1 MNSSKSIEI
10 LKKKQH
16 VEHDSVL
23 CQPAYQP
30 CLLFNGPKMK
40 QVPVVFLYIVSYL
53 MMRQISQFHP
63 WRVVEGTMGKD
74 IQSGSQL
81 NASDIEV

>member
-1 MNSSKSIEI
+1 MKPSKSIEI
-10 LKKKQH
+10 IKKKQH
-16 VEHDSVL
+16 VEHDSDL
-23 CQPAYQP
+23 NQPAYQP
-30 CLLFNGPKMK
+30 CLLFNGPNMK
-40 QVPVVFLYIVSYL
+40 QVPVVAFVVSYL
-53 MMRQISQFHP
+53 VMRQISQFHP